1 MFQAVT
7 TAVSSVYDVPTIP
20 MLLTA
25 ATDKAQL
32 RARGVQ
38 CVGIGPAIDFEDGP
52 KGYGAHSDQE
62 RLLEAELHRFV
73 RFNWEVVT
81 RLAAQRRL

>member
-1 MFQAVT
+1 
-7 TAVSSVYDVPTIP
+7 VPTLP

-25 ATDKAQL
+25 ATDMAQL

-38 CVGIGPAIDFEDGP
+38 CVGIGPATDQEDGP
-52 KGYGAHSDQE
+52 KGFGPHSDQE

-81 RLAAQRRL
+81 RLAAARH